1 MTDGYYF
8 VDVNTT
14 TLEIVAIGVTAAANH
29 SGDSGDDD
37 IHRIFLPSQGQ
48 YNKLIAK
55 IAPARLA
62 DLSVWS

>member
-1 MTDGYYF
+1 MPDAYYF

-29 SGDSGDDD
+29 FGDSGDDD
-37 IHRIFLPSQGQ
+37 IHRIFLPSEGQ
-48 YNKLIAK
+48 YNKLVGK

-62 DLSVWS
+62 ELSVSS

>member
-1 MTDGYYF
+1 MPDAYYF

-29 SGDSGDDD
+29 SGDSDDD

-48 YNKLIAK
+48 YNKLVGK

-62 DLSVWS
+62 ELSVSS

>member
-1 MTDGYYF
+1 VPDAYYF

-29 SGDSGDDD
+29 CGDSGDDD
-37 IHRIFLPSQGQ
+37 IHRIFLPSEGQ
-48 YNKLIAK
+48 YKKLIAK

-62 DLSVWS
+62 DLSVSS